1 MNKKNIIKIILA
13 VAAVIIVTKGVLF
26 VYDKIEVMNAPTMQE
41 IVEANPWTVPADWFK
56 TDTITIKGRI
66 EDYDAEEFGF
76 TSMACY
82 YDDVFEKDNTVL
94 VLDIADDGTFCKKFY
109 RFHKIQV
116 FFLHNKFSFLIQ
128 LLFFSDTV

>member
-56 TDTITIKGRI
+56 TDTITIKG
-66 EDYDAEEFGF
+66 
-76 TSMACY
+76 T
-82 YDDVFEKDNTVL
+82 
-94 VLDIADDGTFCKKFY
+94 
-109 RFHKIQV
+109 H
-116 FFLHNKFSFLIQ
+116 
-128 LLFFSDTV
+128 